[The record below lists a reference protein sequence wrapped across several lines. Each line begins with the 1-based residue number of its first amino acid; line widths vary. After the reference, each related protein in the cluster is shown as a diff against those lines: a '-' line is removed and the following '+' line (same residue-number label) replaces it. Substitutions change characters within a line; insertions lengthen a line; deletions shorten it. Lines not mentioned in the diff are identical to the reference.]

1 MSRRILILA
10 AVAVVAAIILVSSV
24 LFTVQQA
31 EQAIVL
37 QFGAPVRVVS
47 EPGLKAKLPFVQN
60 VVFFDR
66 RILSL
71 DPPVESLILADQKPL
86 DVNAYA
92 RYRIVDPL
100 KFFQTVRS
108 EANLQDKL
116 NPTLKGA
123 VRDILGNVTLSQVLS
138 TERTQIQDDMLQTVA
153 AKARIFGIEL
163 IDVRIRRAD
172 LPEQTKQ
179 AVYARMRTERERE
192 AAEFR
197 AQGFERSQQIRSSA
211 EREATVI
218 RAEAFKES
226 ETLRGQ
232 GDGEATKTYN
242 RAYGADPSFF
252 DFFRSMQA
260 YREAIR
266 NDDTTLV
273 LTPNSEFFRF
283 FGDLEGR
290 QRR

>member
-1 MSRRILILA
+1 MNRRI
-10 AVAVVAAIILVSSV
+10 VVVAAIAAVALIIRVSSV

-31 EQAIVL
+31 EQGVVL
-37 QFGAPVRVVS
+37 QFGAPVRVIT

-66 RILSL
+66 RILSF
-71 DPPVESLILADQKPL
+71 DPPLESLILADQKPL
-86 DVNAYA
+86 EVNAYA

-100 KFFQTVRS
+100 RFFQTVRN
-108 EANLQDKL
+108 EE
-116 NPTLKGA
+116 TLKLRLSPVVKGV
-123 VRDILGNVTLSQVLS
+123 VRDILGNTTLSQVLS
-138 TERTQIQDDMLQTVA
+138 TERGKIQGDMLQEVA
-153 AKARIFGIEL
+153 AKAQIYGIEL

-172 LPEQTKQ
+172 LPDQTQQ

-192 AAEFR
+192 ASEFR
-197 AQGFERSQQIRSSA
+197 AQGFERAQQIRSSA
-211 EREATVI
+211 ERESTVI
-218 RAEAFKES
+218 RAEAFREA
-226 ETLRGQ
+226 EVLRGQ

-242 RAYGADPSFF
+242 RAYGSDPQFF

>member
-1 MSRRILILA
+1 MSRRILLLA
-10 AVAVVAAIILVSSV
+10 AVAAVAVIILVSSV
-24 LFTVQQA
+24 LFTVRQA

-37 QFGAPVRVVS
+37 QFGAPVRVIS

-60 VVFFDR
+60 VEYFDQ

-86 DVNAYA
+86 EVNAYA
-92 RYRIVDPL
+92 RYRIIDPL
-100 KFFQTVRS
+100 KFYQTVRN
-108 EANLQDKL
+108 EANLQDNL
-116 NPTLKGA
+116 RPTLKGA

-138 TERTQIQDDMLQTVA
+138 VERTQIQDEMLRAVA
-153 AKARIFGIEL
+153 AKAQIFGIEL

-172 LPEQTKQ
+172 LPDQTRQ
-179 AVYARMRTERERE
+179 AVFARMRTERERE

-197 AQGFERSQQIRSSA
+197 AQGFERAQQIRSSA

-218 RAEAFKES
+218 RAEAFRES
-226 ETLRGQ
+226 EALRGQ

-242 RAYGADPSFF
+242 RAYGVDPHFF
-252 DFFRSMQA
+252 DFFRSMAA

-266 NDDTTLV
+266 SDDTTFV
-273 LTPNSEFFRF
+273 LTPNSEFFRY
-283 FGDLEGR
+283 FGDTEGHGKR
-290 QRR
+290 